1 MEVSASVRDNFIHL
15 VNDIFPNLTTEDPL
29 YNVIALSSILVVSAV
44 IYIIARLLVRPQI
57 ARWVYK
63 SNNLWDN
70 ALQQHGFFRRLMHL
84 FPALFIYLTT
94 PILISDE
101 AVMHGMVIKSAQLY
115 MLYSGLLALY
125 AMLSTVEDVYNASA
139 LAKRAPIT
147 GFIQVTKLAFAI
159 VTILLS
165 ISLIVDRSPL
175 LIVSGL
181 TALAAVLLLI
191 FRDTILGFV
200 AGIQIAAN
208 RMFNTGDWIAMPKYE
223 VDGEILEIGLTNV
236 KVQNWDK
243 TISTLPTYSLT
254 TEAVKNW
261 RGMQESGGRRI
272 KRAVYI
278 DVHSIKLCDND
289 MLERFSKIRYIN
301 EYIEKKKNELRAYHR
316 DYSIDESDLLNSR
329 RLTNIGTFRAYL
341 EAYLRKHPDINQELT
356 LMVRQLPPNEL
367 GLPLEIYC
375 FSAQKEWVKYE
386 KVQADIFDHVM
397 AMLDLFDLRAYQRDG
412 HLSLLSYRER
422 SVYNANSTHNS
433 DAASGMSE
441 HHRSENTSDDKHDD
455 FKEKSEPESKKD
467 GA

>member
-1 MEVSASVRDNFIHL
+1 MEMSTSIRDRFTQL
-15 VNDIFPNLTTEDPL
+15 VQELLPSLAPEDPL
-29 YNVIALSSILVVSAV
+29 YNVIALSSILAFSAV
-44 IYIIARLLVRPQI
+44 VYIFARILIRPQI
-57 ARWVYK
+57 ARFVSK
-63 SNNLWDN
+63 SNNQWDN
-70 ALQQHGFFRRLMHL
+70 ALQDHGFFRRLTHL
-84 FPALFIYLTT
+84 VPALLIYTTT
-94 PILISDE
+94 PILIGDE
-101 AVMHGMVIKSAQLY
+101 AVMHGIVIKCVQLY
-115 MLYSGLLALY
+115 MLYTALLALY
-125 AMLSTVEDVYNASA
+125 ALLSTIEDVYNASA

-159 VTILLS
+159 ITILLS
-165 ISLIVDRSPL
+165 ISLIVNKSPL

-181 TALAAVLLLI
+181 TAIAAVLLLI

-272 KRAVYI
+272 KRAIYI
-278 DVHSIKLCDND
+278 DIHSVALCNNET
-289 MLERFSKIRYIN
+289 LERFSKVRYIN
-301 EYIEKKKNELRAYHR
+301 DYIEKKKDELRTYHK
-316 DYSIDESDLLNSR
+316 DYDIDESDLLNSR

-341 EAYLRKHPDINQELT
+341 EAYLRKHPNINQDMT
-356 LMVRQLPPNEL
+356 LMVRQLPPTEL

-375 FSAQKEWVKYE
+375 FSAQKEWVAYE

-397 AMLDLFDLRAYQRDG
+397 AMLSLFDLRAYQRDG
-412 HLSLLSYRER
+412 HLSLLNQREQ
-422 SVYNANSTHNS
+422 SVFNASTTNKHSETDAKS
-433 DAASGMSE
+433 DNGNE
-441 HHRSENTSDDKHDD
+441 Q
-455 FKEKSEPESKKD
+455 
-467 GA
+467 

>member
-1 MEVSASVRDNFIHL
+1 MEVSTSVRDTFVHL
-15 VNDIFPNLTTEDPL
+15 VHDIFPNLTTGEPL
-29 YNVIALSSILVVSAV
+29 YNVLAGGCILLSAV
-44 IYIIARLLVRPQI
+44 VIYVIARLLIRPQI
-57 ARWVYK
+57 ARLVYR
-63 SNNLWDN
+63 SNNVWDN
-70 ALQQHGFFRRLMHL
+70 ALQEYGFFRRLMHL
-84 FPALFIYLTT
+84 FPALFIYVTT
-94 PILISDE
+94 PLLIDEE
-101 AVMHGMVIKSAQLY
+101 AVLFGLMVKSSQLY

-125 AMLSTVEDVYNASA
+125 ALLSTVEYVYNSSA
-139 LAKRAPIT
+139 LARRAPIT
-147 GFIQVTKLAFAI
+147 GFIQVTKLGFAI
-159 VTILLS
+159 VTILLC

-181 TALAAVLLLI
+181 TAIAAVLLLI

-208 RMFNTGDWIAMPKYE
+208 RMFNTGDWISMQKYE
-223 VDGEILEIGLTNV
+223 VDGEIKEIGLTNV

-272 KRAVYI
+272 KRSI
-278 DVHSIKLCDND
+278 HLDVHSIKLCDNE

-301 EYIEKKKNELRAYHR
+301 DYIEKKKNELQAYHR

-341 EAYLRKHPDINQELT
+341 EAYLRKHPHINQELT
-356 LMVRQLPPNEL
+356 LMVRQLPPTEL

-375 FSAQKEWVKYE
+375 FSARQDWVDYE

-397 AMLDLFDLRAYQRDG
+397 AMLEPFDLRAYQRDG
-412 HLSLLSYRER
+412 HLSALI
-422 SVYNANSTHNS
+422 NK
-433 DAASGMSE
+433 G
-441 HHRSENTSDDKHDD
+441 
-455 FKEKSEPESKKD
+455 P
-467 GA
+467 

>member
-1 MEVSASVRDNFIHL
+1 
-15 VNDIFPNLTTEDPL
+15 
-29 YNVIALSSILVVSAV
+29 
-44 IYIIARLLVRPQI
+44 
-57 ARWVYK
+57 
-63 SNNLWDN
+63 
-70 ALQQHGFFRRLMHL
+70 
-84 FPALFIYLTT
+84 
-94 PILISDE
+94 
-101 AVMHGMVIKSAQLY
+101 

-261 RGMQESGGRRI
+261 RGMQEAGGRRI
-272 KRAVYI
+272 KRSLYLDQHSVGFVDAPMLAELEQFAVLGDYLRG
-278 DVHSIKLCDND
+278 KQA
-289 MLERFSKIRYIN
+289 
-301 EYIEKKKNELRAYHR
+301 ELQQYNA
-316 DYSIDESDLLNSR
+316 ELQAKGVAAVNAR
-329 RLTNIGTFRAYL
+329 RVTNLGTFRAYV
-341 EAYLRKHPDINQELT
+341 ERYLQHHPGIHTEMT
-356 LMVRQLPPNEL
+356 LLVRQLQPTTQ

-375 FSAQKEWVKYE
+375 FTRSTAWGEYE
-386 KVQADIFDHVM
+386 GVQSDVF
-397 AMLDLFDLRAYQRDG
+397 
-412 HLSLLSYRER
+412 LSLI
-422 SVYNANSTHNS
+422 HI
-433 DAASGMSE
+433 
-441 HHRSENTSDDKHDD
+441 
-455 FKEKSEPESKKD
+455 
-467 GA
+467 

>member
-1 MEVSASVRDNFIHL
+1 MEVSASVRDNFIHI

-57 ARWVYK
+57 ASWVYK

-94 PILISDE
+94 PVLISDE

-181 TALAAVLLLI
+181 TAIAAVLLLI

-254 TEAVKNW
+254 TEAVIFFI
-261 RGMQESGGRRI
+261 SGFE
-272 KRAVYI
+272 KPPVEYDWSVVYPELQGS
-278 DVHSIKLCDND
+278 DEERPVRELDQ
-289 MLERFSKIRYIN
+289 MLVKAKVDSELIQSLGEGLRKVNQAANGIGSVADIADSTN
-301 EYIEKKKNELRAYHR
+301 EYSSQVSSAAKNLE
-316 DYSIDESDLLNSR
+316 SINALYEAQIQSSTDQTEAA
-329 RLTNIGTFRAYL
+329 RLMAQNMVSSAND
-341 EAYLRKHPDINQELT
+341 AQQMQQELAA
-356 LMVRQLPPNEL
+356 LSKNLNALNGVYGNML
-367 GLPLEIYC
+367 
-375 FSAQKEWVKYE
+375 SAMNINK
-386 KVQADIFDHVM
+386 
-397 AMLDLFDLRAYQRDG
+397 
-412 HLSLLSYRER
+412 
-422 SVYNANSTHNS
+422 
-433 DAASGMSE
+433 
-441 HHRSENTSDDKHDD
+441 
-455 FKEKSEPESKKD
+455 
-467 GA
+467 

>member
-1 MEVSASVRDNFIHL
+1 MEVSASVRDHFIHL
-15 VNDIFPNLTTEDPL
+15 VKDVFPKLTTEDPL
-29 YNVIALSSILVVSAV
+29 YNLLALGSILFVAVLIYVV
-44 IYIIARLLVRPQI
+44 ARLLVRPQI
-57 ARWVYK
+57 ANWVYK
-63 SNNLWDN
+63 SNNKWDN
-70 ALQQHGFFRRLMHL
+70 ALQEHGFFRRLMHL
-84 FPALFIYLTT
+84 FPALFIYITT
-94 PILISDE
+94 PVLIDNE
-101 AVMHGMVIKSAQLY
+101 AVMHGLVIKSAQLY

-139 LAKRAPIT
+139 LSRRAPIT

-159 VTILLS
+159 ITILLS

-181 TALAAVLLLI
+181 TAIAAVLLLI

-272 KRAVYI
+272 KRAIYI

-301 EYIEKKKNELRAYHR
+301 EYIDKKKNELRAYHR
-316 DYSIDESDLLNSR
+316 DYSIDESDLLNNR

-341 EAYLRKHPDINQELT
+341 EAYIRKHPDINQEMT

-375 FSAQKEWVKYE
+375 FSIQKDWVKYE

-412 HLSLLSYRER
+412 HLSLLAHREH
-422 SVYNANSTHNS
+422 SVFNSTEGNDTRQEPDQRRIYDES
-433 DAASGMSE
+433 A
-441 HHRSENTSDDKHDD
+441 NT
-455 FKEKSEPESKKD
+455 PR
-467 GA
+467 

>member
-1 MEVSASVRDNFIHL
+1 MEVSSSIRDTFIHF
-15 VNDIFPNLTTEDPL
+15 VKDVFPSLTTEDPL
-29 YNVIALSSILVVSAV
+29 YNVLALGAILVISTL

-57 ARWVYK
+57 ASWVYK
-63 SNNLWDN
+63 SNNRWDN
-70 ALQQHGFFRRLMHL
+70 ALQEHGFFRRLMHL
-84 FPALFIYLTT
+84 FPALFIYIAT
-94 PILISDE
+94 PVLIEDE
-101 AVMHGMVIKSAQLY
+101 AIMHGMVIKSAQLY

-125 AMLSTVEDVYNASA
+125 ALLSTVEDVYNASA
-139 LAKRAPIT
+139 LARRAPIT

-159 VTILLS
+159 ITILLS

-236 KVQNWDK
+236 KVQNWDN

-272 KRAVYI
+272 KRAIYI
-278 DVHSIKLCDND
+278 DIHSIKLCDGE
-289 MLERFSKIRYIN
+289 MLERFSGIRYIN
-301 EYIEKKKNELRAYHR
+301 EYIEKKKNELRDYHR
-316 DYSIDESDLLNSR
+316 DFSIDESDLLNSR

-341 EAYLRKHPDINQELT
+341 EAYLRKHPNINQDMT

-375 FSAQKEWVKYE
+375 FSAEKAWVKYE
-386 KVQADIFDHVM
+386 KIQADIFDHVM
-397 AMLDLFDLRAYQRDG
+397 AMLAPFDLRAYQRDG
-412 HLSLLSYRER
+412 HLSLLAHRE
-422 SVYNANSTHNS
+422 SSAFSH
-433 DAASGMSE
+433 
-441 HHRSENTSDDKHDD
+441 ENKIPAEQVDQ
-455 FKEKSEPESKKD
+455 
-467 GA
+467 